1 MAKTLAVK
9 EKKVIPKEVFRV
21 SGISLPI
28 PAKVAADSLMKIYQK
43 NDKELTPEAIVKEAK
58 VESNPL
64 HKCFEWDNAKAGK
77 AYRLKQAG
85 NLIRCVVITKQD
97 TKGNDINVRAFVSIR
112 EDEKGKPTLNPFM
125 PTKAYYVSVEDAM
138 TSKDLRKYTVD
149 VALFDLKNWMA
160 KYESVKELDELFSY
174 VEQYLEKKGK

>member
-1 MAKTLAVK
+1 MAKTTVV
-9 EKKVIPKEVFRV
+9 EKKVVPKEVFRI

-28 PAKVAADSLMKIYQK
+28 PAKVAADSLMKVYQK
-43 NDKELTPEAIVKEAK
+43 NNNELTPELVVKAAK
-58 VESNPL
+58 SETNPL
-64 HKCFEWDNAKAGK
+64 HKCFEWDDKKAGI

-85 NLIRCVVITKQD
+85 NIIRCVVVTKQD

-112 EDEKGKPTLNPFM
+112 ENEKGIPTINPFM
-125 PTKAYYVSVEDAM
+125 PAKSYYVSVEDAM

-160 KYESVKELDELFSY
+160 KYESLKELDELFSY
-174 VEQYLEKKGK
+174 VEQYLEKKK